1 MKFEYERKTEYV
13 EAYGNKYPMPT
24 KTAVLVDE
32 VNAIQ
37 ERIKE
42 NKNEN
47 KSAADMAAALRD
59 GIAVFIGENETER
72 IFPKEK
78 LNELDTDELTAFWWV
93 LNEAANKA
101 TKDVIEKYS
110 PNREIKKPP
119 ISMNT
124 TKK

>member
-24 KTAVLVDE
+24 KTAVLVDK

-37 ERIKE
+37 KRISEK
-42 NKNEN
+42 
-47 KSAADMAAALRD
+47 KSAADMTAALRD

-124 TKK
+124 AKK

>member
-1 MKFEYERKTEYV
+1 MKFDYERKTEYV

-37 ERIKE
+37 KRISEK
-42 NKNEN
+42 
-47 KSAADMAAALRD
+47 KSAADMTAALRD
-59 GIAVFIGENETER
+59 GIAVFIGEQETER

-101 TKDVIEKYS
+101 TKDIIEKYS